1 MKIVL
6 GKAEVESM
14 VDMWV
19 YKNFVEKEV
28 QSCKVEDGTI
38 TIEVQDYKEQVHKEE
53 YEPTIGD
60 IERGRNV

>member
-1 MKIVL
+1 MKIEL
-6 GKAEVESM
+6 GKNDVDVM
-14 VDMWV
+14 VRDWV

-28 QSCKVEDGTI
+28 QSCKVDDGTI